1 MNETFEAKS
10 VDTQATIDE
19 EPKVEPQ
26 QPITTQEPKVNEPNV
41 ETKTFTQDEVNE
53 IVKKR
58 LDKHANSQLK
68 NYGVE
73 TQEELDGL
81 LAKGR
86 EYQKL
91 LEENERLK
99 TENRDLVKQSLYSKY
114 KIDESRFDDVDTY
127 FKGKELDLT
136 DENLANALTT
146 HNEWVKKIAQ
156 VEIGAEKQEKDL
168 KSDEDEIRARI
179 FGKI

>member
-1 MNETFEAKS
+1 MNENIEEKS

-19 EPKVEPQ
+19 EAKVEPQ
-26 QPITTQEPKVNEPNV
+26 QPITTQEVNVNEPKV

-58 LDKHANSQLK
+58 LDKHSNSQLK

-73 TQEELDGL
+73 TQEELEGL
-81 LAKGR
+81 LTKGR

-99 TENRDLVKQSLYSKY
+99 TENKDLVKQSLYSKY
-114 KIDESRFDDVDTY
+114 KIDENRFDDVDTY

-136 DENLANALTT
+136 DENLANALAT

-156 VEIGAEKQEKDL
+156 VEIGAEKQEKNL
-168 KSDEDEIRARI
+168 QTDEEEMRARI
-179 FGKI
+179 FGEI